1 MAQHGTARGDQAG
14 RPPGA
19 VDCMRSMQTMAVFI
33 ESMTKTYGSG
43 PSTITALDNVSLSI
57 PVGSFTAVMG
67 PSGSGK
73 STLLQC
79 AAGLDR
85 PSSGEVSI
93 DGIELSGLGE
103 TALTRLRRDRVGF
116 VFQSFNL
123 MPSLTAAQN
132 VELPLRLAGRK
143 VDPKAVQVALA
154 MVGLA
159 DRTRHR
165 PSELSGGQQQR
176 VAIARA
182 LATSP
187 QVLFADEPTGAL
199 DTSTS
204 QDVLKLLRGLVTD
217 RKQTVIMV
225 THDPMDAAYAD
236 RVIFLADGRIADTLK
251 HPTAEAVAARITRL
265 EVSVS

>member
-1 MAQHGTARGDQAG
+1 
-14 RPPGA
+14 
-19 VDCMRSMQTMAVFI
+19 MAVVI
-33 ESMTKTYGSG
+33 ESMTKTYGTGASA
-43 PSTITALDNVSLSI
+43 ITALDTVTLSF
-57 PVGSFTAVMG
+57 PAGSFTAVMG

-85 PSSGEVSI
+85 PDSGQVSI
-93 DGIELSGLGE
+93 GGTELSGLSE

-143 VDPKAVQVALA
+143 PDPAAVRSALA
-154 MVGLA
+154 AVGLA
-159 DRTRHR
+159 DRARHR

-182 LATSP
+182 VITRP

-199 DTSTS
+199 DTRTS
-204 QDVLKLLRGLVTD
+204 RDVLELLSGLAAE
-217 RKQTVIMV
+217 REQTVIMV
-225 THDPMDAAYAD
+225 THDPVAAAYAG
-236 RVIFLADGRIADTLK
+236 RVVFLADGRVADTLER
-251 HPTAEAVAARITRL
+251 PTAAAVAGRMTRL
-265 EVSVS
+265 EVPAC

>member
-1 MAQHGTARGDQAG
+1 MA
-14 RPPGA
+14 
-19 VDCMRSMQTMAVFI
+19 MAVLV
-33 ESMTKTYGSG
+33 ESMTKTYSIG
-43 PSTITALDNVSLSI
+43 PSTITALDHVSLSF

-85 PSSGEVSI
+85 PNSGRVSIGEV
-93 DGIELSGLGE
+93 ELSGLGE

-143 VDPKAVQVALA
+143 VDQQAILAALA
-154 MVGLA
+154 TVGLA
-159 DRTRHR
+159 DRATHR

-176 VAIARA
+176 VAVARA
-182 LATSP
+182 LVTSP

-199 DTSTS
+199 DTKTS
-204 QDVLKLLRGLVTD
+204 RDVLNLLRAMVTE
-217 RKQTVIMV
+217 RGQTVIMV
-225 THDPMDAAYAD
+225 THDPMAAASAD
-236 RVIFLADGRIADTLK
+236 RVIFLADGRIADTVES
-251 HPTAEAVAARITRL
+251 PTAEAVAAHMTRL
-265 EVSVS
+265 EVSAC

>member
-1 MAQHGTARGDQAG
+1 
-14 RPPGA
+14 
-19 VDCMRSMQTMAVFI
+19 MAVVI
-33 ESMTKTYGSG
+33 ESMTKTYGTG
-43 PSTITALDNVSLSI
+43 ANAITALDEVTLSF
-57 PVGSFTAVMG
+57 PAGSFTAVMG

-85 PSSGEVSI
+85 PDSGKVAV
-93 DGIELSGLGE
+93 GGTELTGLSE

-116 VFQSFNL
+116 VFQAFNL

-143 VDPKAVQVALA
+143 IDAKAVREALA
-154 MVGLA
+154 AVGLA
-159 DRTRHR
+159 DRAGHR

-182 LATSP
+182 LIARP

-199 DTSTS
+199 DTRTS
-204 QDVLKLLRGLVTD
+204 RDVLELLSGLVAE
-217 RKQTVIMV
+217 REQTIIMV
-225 THDPMDAAYAD
+225 THDPMAAAYAG
-236 RVIFLADGRIADTLK
+236 RVVFLADGRIADTLGQ
-251 HPTAEAVAARITRL
+251 PTAVAVAERMIRL
-265 EVSVS
+265 EVPAC

>member
-1 MAQHGTARGDQAG
+1 
-14 RPPGA
+14 
-19 VDCMRSMQTMAVFI
+19 MAVLI
-33 ESMTKTYGSG
+33 DSITKTYGIG
-43 PSTITALDNVSLSI
+43 PSTITALDKVSLSF
-57 PVGSFTAVMG
+57 PAGSFTAVMG

-85 PSSGEVSI
+85 PDSGKVSI
-93 DGIELSGLGE
+93 GGIDLSRLGE

-143 VDPKAVQVALA
+143 ADPKAIQAALA
-154 MVGLA
+154 TVDLA
-159 DRTRHR
+159 NRTRHR

-182 LATSP
+182 LVSGP
-187 QVLFADEPTGAL
+187 QALFADEPTGAL

-204 QDVLKLLRGLVTD
+204 RQVLELLSGLVTE
-217 RKQTVIMV
+217 RKQTVIVV
-225 THDPMDAAYAD
+225 THDPMAAAYTD
-236 RVIFLADGRIADTLK
+236 RVIFLADGRIADTLE
-251 HPTAEAVAARITRL
+251 HPTAEAVAARVTRL
-265 EVSVS
+265 EVSAP